1 MLAVHQPAAIAVV
14 NDEIRDWL
22 GRHAD
27 LISDR
32 LDSLVTNVEGP
43 TPPEWSRE
51 LYRTPADARTLAKWR
66 SAMRSV
72 AAYRD
77 RYSITGPDPLGPLV
91 DDKGVQRR
99 ARAEATAALAALK
112 PATKP
117 EPATAGQA

>member
-51 LYRTPADARTLAKWR
+51 LYRPPADARTLATWR
-66 SAMRSV
+66 SAMRRV
-72 AAYRD
+72 VAYRD

-99 ARAEATAALAALK
+99 ARAEATAALAAVK